1 MKCPVRVKSLVCLII
16 LSLNVHAQDPQDV
29 VRISTGL
36 VQVDVVV
43 TKDGKHVTDL
53 KAEDFEILEDG
64 RRQQITNFAYVS
76 LNRPASTTATTS
88 TDTVNV
94 LPVKPPAPH
103 EVRRTVA
110 IVVDDL
116 GLSFQSMANL
126 RNYLR
131 KFVSLNLGP
140 NDLVAII
147 RTGGEVGALQQFT
160 TDQRLLA
167 SAIADLKWN
176 ACSRVGASV
185 LTPERSLVT
194 MVPPETQLR
203 GRLPADRSP
212 GSNQVERP
220 TTANES
226 NACSVGN
233 SVNYSINAIRFILRG
248 MRDLPGRKSMMII
261 SDNLPMERQEGAPA
275 DFGFQR
281 PVRENA
287 NIIDVWTQT
296 TSYRD
301 GLHGLSEQAIRSSV
315 VIYGVSA
322 QQLQTTGAQ
331 PADEIG
337 FLPPQMAR
345 TARPDQQNPLQKLMA
360 TRSAELRKNVD
371 GAELLAKETGGF
383 VIRNRNDFGIDRVLE
398 DQNGYYLIGY
408 KPATETFNRRFHKI
422 QARVKRGGLT
432 VRTRAGFYGVTEEP
446 AVGPAAE
453 SDRLNKALSS
463 PFGVNDITVR
473 LTTLFAN
480 DPARGSMLRTFVAV
494 EAKDLTFTQEP
505 DGTQIAKF
513 DLSSVVFSDNG
524 AVVNRQDQ
532 AATLRLRGRPY
543 ERALREGVVYGVDLP
558 LKQAGALQ
566 VRVAVRD
573 SVSQRIGAAGQF
585 VQAPNIGDGTLALS
599 GIVLY
604 PEVVRPEDDENR
616 RALVLRRFQQG
627 VSLVFGY
634 TIYNAGVDK
643 KKQLPHLLTQ
653 TFVFRDAEKIYSSE
667 RSPVAATDYA
677 DLKRI
682 NTGARLQLGPALT
695 PGEYVVQ
702 IVVEDTIAKRVATQ
716 VSQFEVIK

>member
-1 MKCPVRVKSLVCLII
+1 
-16 LSLNVHAQDPQDV
+16 
-29 VRISTGL
+29 
-36 VQVDVVV
+36 
-43 TKDGKHVTDL
+43 
-53 KAEDFEILEDG
+53 
-64 RRQQITNFAYVS
+64 
-76 LNRPASTTATTS
+76 
-88 TDTVNV
+88 
-94 LPVKPPAPH
+94 
-103 EVRRTVA
+103 
-110 IVVDDL
+110 
-116 GLSFQSMANL
+116 MANL

-131 KFVSLNLGP
+131 KFVSESLGP

-176 ACSRVGASV
+176 ACSRIGASV
-185 LTPERSLVT
+185 LSPERSLVT
-194 MVPPETQLR
+194 LMPPESQLR
-203 GRLPADRSP
+203 GRLPPDRSP
-212 GSNQVERP
+212 GSNQVNRP

-226 NACSVGN
+226 NACSVGS

-248 MRDLPGRKSMMII
+248 MRDLPGRKSMMIV
-261 SDNLPMERQEGAPA
+261 SDNLPMERQEGAPV
-275 DFGFQR
+275 DFGFKR

-301 GLHGLSEQAIRSSV
+301 GLHGLAEQAIRSSV
-315 VIYGVSA
+315 VIYGGSA
-322 QQLQTTGAQ
+322 QQLQTTGAN
-331 PADEIG
+331 PADEISY
-337 FLPPQMAR
+337 PPPRMMR
-345 TARPDQQNPLQKLMA
+345 NARPDQQNPLQNLMS

-383 VIRNRNDFGIDRVLE
+383 VIRNRNDFGVERVLE

-422 QARVKRGGLT
+422 QARVKRSGLT

-446 AVGPAAE
+446 ATGPAAE
-453 SDRLNKALSS
+453 TDRLNKALTS
-463 PFGVNDITVR
+463 PFGANDITVR

-480 DPARGSMLRTFVAV
+480 DPARGSMLRTFVNV
-494 EAKDLTFTQEP
+494 DAKDLTFTQEA
-505 DGTQIAKF
+505 DGTHVAKF

-558 LKQAGALQ
+558 LKRAGAFQ

-573 SVSQRIGAAGQF
+573 TASQRIGAAGQF
-585 VQAPNIGDGTLALS
+585 VQAPNFTDGTLSLS

-604 PEVVRPEDDENR
+604 AEKLHAEDDEVR
-616 RALVLRRFQQG
+616 RALVLRRFHPG
-627 VSLVFGY
+627 ASLVFGY
-634 TIYNAGVDK
+634 TIYNAALD
-643 KKQLPHLLTQ
+643 KKQLPHLMTQ
-653 TFVFRDAEKIYSSE
+653 TFVFRDEEKIYSSDRE
-667 RSPVAATDYA
+667 AVTGTGDP

-682 NTGARLQLGPALT
+682 ATGARLQLGPALT

-702 IVVEDTIAKRVATQ
+702 IVVEDTVAKRSVTQ
-716 VSQFEVIK
+716 VTQFEVVK